1 MRALAVIPSRYL
13 STRLEGKPLLKLGDR
28 TVVQRVWDATIASGE
43 FDDVVVATDDQRIF
57 DAVEGFGG
65 VAVMTSPELANG
77 TERVAAAADLMPG
90 EYDVVANVQG
100 DQPFVS
106 LAALAALLAPFREG
120 EAVDM
125 TTVSMPLQPELADDP
140 NTVKIVTD
148 VNGRAL
154 YFSRSLI
161 PANPSG
167 LNHPYLQHLGL
178 YAFRRDVLRRF
189 PTLTPTPLERAENLE
204 QLRALEHG
212 LVIVARVAVSSSIEI
227 NTPEDYQRAQAWVS
241 EHEGAPS

>member
-1 MRALAVIPSRYL
+1 MRALAVIPSRYP
-13 STRLEGKPLLKLGDR
+13 STRLEGKPLLKLGER

-57 DAVEGFGG
+57 DAVLGFGG
-65 VAVMTSPELANG
+65 RAVMTSSALENG

-106 LAALAALLAPFREG
+106 HAALNALLAPFREG
-120 EAVDM
+120 ESVDM
-125 TTVSMPLQPELADDP
+125 TTVAMPLQTEFADDP

-148 VNGRAL
+148 TNGRAL

-161 PANPSG
+161 PANPRG
-167 LNHPYLQHLGL
+167 VDHAYLQHLGL
-178 YAFRRDVLRRF
+178 YAFSRDVLRRF
-189 PTLTPTPLERAENLE
+189 PTLTPTPLEQAENLE

-212 LVIVARVAVSSSIEI
+212 LTIVARVAESSSIEI
-227 NTPEDYQRAQAWVS
+227 NTPEDYVRAQAWVS
-241 EHEGAPS
+241 KHEGAQA

>member
-13 STRLEGKPLLKLGDR
+13 STRLEGKPLLKLGAR
-28 TVVQRVWDATIASGE
+28 TVVQRVWDATVASGE
-43 FDDVVVATDDQRIF
+43 FDDVVVATDDARIF
-57 DAVEGFGG
+57 DDVEAFGG
-65 VAVMTSPELANG
+65 SAVMTSPALANG

-106 LAALAALLAPFREG
+106 HAALRALLAPFREG
-120 EAVDM
+120 IAADM
-125 TTVSMPLQPELADDP
+125 TTVSMPLKPELANDP

-148 VNGRAL
+148 VNSRAL

-161 PANPSG
+161 PANPRG
-167 LNHPYLQHLGL
+167 LDHPYLQHLGL
-178 YAFRRDVLRRF
+178 YAFRRDVLSRF
-189 PTLTPTPLERAENLE
+189 PALTPTPLEQAENLE

-212 LVIVARVAVSSSIEI
+212 LVIVARVAESSSIEI
-227 NTPEDYQRAQAWVS
+227 NTPEDYERAKAWVK
-241 EHEGAPS
+241 ENENAHL